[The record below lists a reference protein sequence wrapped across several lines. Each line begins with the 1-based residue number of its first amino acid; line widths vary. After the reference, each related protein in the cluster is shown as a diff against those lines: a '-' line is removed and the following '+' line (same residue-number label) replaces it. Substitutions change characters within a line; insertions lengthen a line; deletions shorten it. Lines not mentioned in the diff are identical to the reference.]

1 MRTAALLLLLALAA
15 CSGEPDP
22 GRGGLSEEE
31 ASALNE
37 AAAAT
42 DINAGVT
49 NSAP

>member
-1 MRTAALLLLLALAA
+1 MRGAALLLLLALAA
-15 CSGEPDP
+15 CSSEPDP

-42 DINAGVT
+42 DINASIGNT
-49 NSAP
+49 AP